1 MSGLFNWVFGRGT
14 RKRKYNK
21 LKTVAIEPDSSN
33 IEHFRT
39 DPNSTVKVRI
49 KPKPKSD
56 SASRLSKDTNNMKK
70 ETTFAS
76 NNKEDNFTGVAV
88 GFGVRIG
95 LRKTKKQKFQKK
107 SRKNRKNRKK

>member
-14 RKRKYNK
+14 RKRKEK

-56 SASRLSKDTNNMKK
+56 SASRLSKETNNMQKRG
-70 ETTFAS
+70 TTFAS
-76 NNKEDNFTGVAV
+76 NNKEDNFTGV

-95 LRKTKKQKFQKK
+95 IRKTKKQKFQKK

>member
-14 RKRKYNK
+14 RKRKYK

-39 DPNSTVKVRI
+39 DPNSTVQVRI
-49 KPKPKSD
+49 KPKSKPKSD
-56 SASRLSKDTNNMKK
+56 SASRLSKDTNNMQKRG
-70 ETTFAS
+70 TTFAS
-76 NNKEDNFTGVAV
+76 NNKEDNFTRV

-107 SRKNRKNRKK
+107 SRKNRKK

>member
-1 MSGLFNWVFGRGT
+1 MSSLFNWVFGRGT
-14 RKRKYNK
+14 RKRKYK

-39 DPNSTVKVRI
+39 DPNSTVQVRI
-49 KPKPKSD
+49 KPKPKPKSD

-76 NNKEDNFTGVAV
+76 NNKEDNFTGV

-95 LRKTKKQKFQKK
+95 IRKTKKQKFQKK
-107 SRKNRKNRKK
+107 SRKNRKK